1 MNFFTTENDK
11 MNFNSLSQIIPA
23 IGFII
28 IFLSL
33 LSLEY
38 FFSLRNRTKSFI
50 IRLFIN
56 ISLSIISFMIVFLL
70 VSPAAKSAMG
80 WSAEENFGILY
91 LFELPNW
98 VEGIFA
104 FLLMDLAFYYW
115 HLANHK
121 VPVLWR
127 FHNVHHIDP
136 DLDVSTSFRFH
147 FGEIALSAIF
157 RIIQI
162 SIIGITPALFIIYEI
177 CFTANTIFQHSN
189 IKLPIKFERILNKI
203 IVTPRMH
210 AIHHSQFRTE
220 TDSNYS
226 TVFSLWDRLHKSIRL
241 NIPYKDIVIGVPGYY
256 KPGDNNFGN
265 LLLLPFKKQRDYWK
279 KPDGSVLISRSK
291 YISENPGKLED

>member
-1 MNFFTTENDK
+1 

-23 IGFII
+23 IVII
-28 IFLSL
+28 VMFLSL

-38 FFSLRNRTKSFI
+38 FFPLRNKTYSLVV
-50 IRLFIN
+50 RLLIN
-56 ISLSIISFMIVFLL
+56 ASLSILSFTVVFFL
-70 VSPAAKSAMG
+70 VSPAANNAIS
-80 WSAEENFGILY
+80 WSSDNNFGILN
-91 LFELPNW
+91 LIKLPAII
-98 VEGIFA
+98 EGIIA
-104 FLLMDLAFYYW
+104 YLLMDLAFYYW

-157 RIIQI
+157 RVIQI
-162 SIIGITPALFIIYEI
+162 SIIGITPVAFFIYEI

-189 IKLPIKFERILNKI
+189 IKLPIGFERILNKI

-226 TVFSLWDRLHKSIRL
+226 TVFSWWDRLHKSIRL
-241 NIPYKDIVIGVPGYY
+241 NIPHKDIVIGVPGYT
-256 KPGDNNFGN
+256 KSGDNNLGSV
-265 LLLLPFKKQRDYWK
+265 LLLPFKKQRDYWK
-279 KPDGSVLISRSK
+279 KPDGSVLINREK
-291 YISENPGKLED
+291 YISENPTKLEE

>member
-1 MNFFTTENDK
+1 
-11 MNFNSLSQIIPA
+11 
-23 IGFII
+23 
-28 IFLSL
+28 
-33 LSLEY
+33 
-38 FFSLRNRTKSFI
+38 
-50 IRLFIN
+50 
-56 ISLSIISFMIVFLL
+56 
-70 VSPAAKSAMG
+70 
-80 WSAEENFGILY
+80 
-91 LFELPNW
+91 
-98 VEGIFA
+98 
-104 FLLMDLAFYYW
+104 MDLAFYYW
-115 HLANHK
+115 HRANHK

-162 SIIGITPALFIIYEI
+162 LIIGITPAVYFIYEI

-189 IKLPIKFERILNKI
+189 IKLPISFERILNKI

-226 TVFSLWDRLHKSIRL
+226 TVFSWWDRLHKSIRL
-241 NIPYKDIVIGVPGYY
+241 NIPHKDIVIGVPGYY
-256 KPGDNNFGN
+256 KPGDSNFGN

-279 KPDGSVLISRSK
+279 KPDGSVLISREK

>member
-1 MNFFTTENDK
+1 MVVFF
-11 MNFNSLSQIIPA
+11 
-23 IGFII
+23 
-28 IFLSL
+28 
-33 LSLEY
+33 
-38 FFSLRNRTKSFI
+38 
-50 IRLFIN
+50 
-56 ISLSIISFMIVFLL
+56 L
-70 VSPAAKSAMG
+70 VSPASKNAIS
-80 WSAEENFGILY
+80 WSSENNFGILN
-91 LFELPNW
+91 LITLPTLI
-98 VEGIFA
+98 EGIIA

-162 SIIGITPALFIIYEI
+162 SIIGITPVAFLIYEI
-177 CFTANTIFQHSN
+177 CFTVNTIFQHSN
-189 IKLPIKFERILNKI
+189 VKLPISFERILNKI

-226 TVFSLWDRLHKSIRL
+226 TVFSWWDRLHKSIRL
-241 NIPYKDIVIGVPGYY
+241 NIPHKDIVIGVPGYT
-256 KPGDNNFGN
+256 KSGDNNIGN

-279 KPDGSVLISRSK
+279 KPDGSVLISREK

>member
-1 MNFFTTENDK
+1 

-23 IGFII
+23 IAFII

-38 FFSLRNRTKSFI
+38 FFPLRGKTYSLVV
-50 IRLFIN
+50 RLLIN
-56 ISLSIISFMIVFLL
+56 ASLSAISFLAVFFL
-70 VSPAAKSAMG
+70 VSPAAENTIN
-80 WSAEENFGILY
+80 WSSENIFGILN
-91 LFELPNW
+91 LIRLPI
-98 VEGIFA
+98 VIEGIIA

-121 VPVLWR
+121 VPIFWR

-147 FGEIALSAIF
+147 FGEIALSTIF

-162 SIIGITPALFIIYEI
+162 SIIGITPVTFLIYEI

-189 IKLPIKFERILNKI
+189 IKLPIRFERILNKI

-210 AIHHSQFRTE
+210 AIHHSQFRNE

-226 TVFSLWDRLHKSIRL
+226 TVFSMWDRLHKSIRL
-241 NIPYKDIVIGVPGYY
+241 NIPHKDIVIGVPGYS
-256 KPGDNNFGN
+256 KSGDNNLGN
-265 LLLLPFKKQRDYWK
+265 VLLLPFKKQRDYWK
-279 KPDGSVLISRSK
+279 KPDGSVLISREK
-291 YISENPGKLED
+291 YISENPSKLED

>member
-1 MNFFTTENDK
+1 M
-11 MNFNSLSQIIPA
+11 
-23 IGFII
+23 
-28 IFLSL
+28 
-33 LSLEY
+33 
-38 FFSLRNRTKSFI
+38 
-50 IRLFIN
+50 IRLP
-56 ISLSIISFMIVFLL
+56 SII
-70 VSPAAKSAMG
+70 
-80 WSAEENFGILY
+80 
-91 LFELPNW
+91 
-98 VEGIFA
+98 EGIIA

-162 SIIGITPALFIIYEI
+162 SVIGITPAAFLIYEI
-177 CFTANTIFQHSN
+177 CFTVNTIFQHSN

-226 TVFSLWDRLHKSIRL
+226 TVFSWWDRLHKSIRL
-241 NIPYKDIVIGVPGYY
+241 NIPHKDIVIGVPGYT
-256 KPGDNNFGN
+256 KAGDNNLGN
-265 LLLLPFKKQRDYWK
+265 ILMLPFKKQRYYWK
-279 KPDGSVLISRSK
+279 KPDGSVLISREK
-291 YISENPGKLED
+291 YETENPGKLED

>member
-1 MNFFTTENDK
+1 LFLAIAFIVLFLFLLLLEHFFPLRNKTYSLIVRLIINA
-11 MNFNSLSQIIPA
+11 SLSV
-23 IGFII
+23 
-28 IFLSL
+28 
-33 LSLEY
+33 
-38 FFSLRNRTKSFI
+38 
-50 IRLFIN
+50 
-56 ISLSIISFMIVFLL
+56 ISFSVVFLL
-70 VSPAAKSAMG
+70 VSPASNNAIS
-80 WSAEENFGILY
+80 WSSENNFGILN
-91 LFELPNW
+91 LITLPT
-98 VEGIFA
+98 VIEGIIA

-115 HLANHK
+115 HRANHK

-162 SIIGITPALFIIYEI
+162 LIIGITPAVYFIYEI

-189 IKLPIKFERILNKI
+189 IKLPISFERILNKI

-226 TVFSLWDRLHKSIRL
+226 TVFSWWDRLHKSIRL
-241 NIPYKDIVIGVPGYY
+241 NIPHKDIVIGVPGYY
-256 KPGDNNFGN
+256 KPGDSNFGN

-279 KPDGSVLISRSK
+279 KPDGSVLISREK

>member
-1 MNFFTTENDK
+1 MDL
-11 MNFNSLSQIIPA
+11 NSISQIIPA
-23 IGFII
+23 IIFIV

-33 LSLEY
+33 LAVE
-38 FFSLRNRTKSFI
+38 FFSPLRNKTHSLVV
-50 IRLFIN
+50 RLLIN
-56 ISLSIISFMIVFLL
+56 ASLSVISFMIVFLL
-70 VSPAAKSAMG
+70 VSPASQNAIS
-80 WSAEENFGILY
+80 WSSENSFGILN
-91 LFELPNW
+91 LIKLPAII
-98 VEGIFA
+98 EGIIA

-147 FGEIALSAIF
+147 YGEIALSAIF

-162 SIIGITPALFIIYEI
+162 SIIGITPAAFLIYEV
-177 CFTANTIFQHSN
+177 CFTVNTIFQHSN
-189 IKLPIKFERILNKI
+189 VKLPIRIERILNKI

-210 AIHHSQFRTE
+210 AIHHSQFRNE

-226 TVFSLWDRLHKSIRL
+226 TVFSWWDRLHKSIRL
-241 NIPYKDIVIGVPGYY
+241 NVPHKDIVIGVPGYSKY
-256 KPGDNNFGN
+256 GDNNFGN

-279 KPDGSVLISRSK
+279 KPDGSALINREK

>member
-1 MNFFTTENDK
+1 MNFI
-11 MNFNSLSQIIPA
+11 SLSQIIPA
-23 IGFII
+23 IVFIV

-33 LSLEY
+33 LTVEH
-38 FFSLRNRTKSFI
+38 FFPLRNKTYSLI
-50 IRLFIN
+50 VRLLIN
-56 ISLSIISFMIVFLL
+56 ASLSVISFSVVFIL
-70 VSPAAKSAMG
+70 VSPAAKNAIN
-80 WSAEENFGILY
+80 WSSENSFGILN
-91 LFELPNW
+91 LITLPT
-98 VEGIFA
+98 VIEGIIA

-162 SIIGITPALFIIYEI
+162 LIIGITPAVFFIYEI

-189 IKLPIKFERILNKI
+189 IKLPISFERILNKI

-226 TVFSLWDRLHKSIRL
+226 TVFSWWDRLHKSICL
-241 NIPYKDIVIGVPGYY
+241 NIPHKDIVIGVPGYINS
-256 KPGDNNFGN
+256 GDNSIGN

-279 KPDGSVLISRSK
+279 KPDGSVLISREK
-291 YISENPGKLED
+291 YFSENPGKLED

>member
-1 MNFFTTENDK
+1 

-23 IGFII
+23 IVFIV

-38 FFSLRNRTKSFI
+38 LFPLRNKTYSLI
-50 IRLFIN
+50 VRLLIN
-56 ISLSIISFMIVFLL
+56 ASLSVISFMVVFFL
-70 VSPAAKSAMG
+70 VSPTTKNTIS
-80 WSAEENFGILY
+80 WSSENSFGILN
-91 LFELPNW
+91 LFTLPEII
-98 VEGIFA
+98 EGIMA

-121 VPVLWR
+121 VPVFWR

-162 SIIGITPALFIIYEI
+162 SIIGITPAVFFIYEI

-189 IKLPIKFERILNKI
+189 IRLPIKFERILNKI

-210 AIHHSQFRTE
+210 AIHHSQFRSE

-241 NIPYKDIVIGVPGYY
+241 NIPHKDIVIGVPGYTIS
-256 KPGDNNFGN
+256 GDNKLSN
-265 LLLLPFKKQRDYWK
+265 LLSLPFKKQRDYWK
-279 KPDGSVLISRSK
+279 KPDGSVSISREK